1 LSDLGAFLTACLS
14 SPALLTSA
22 CALIVVPTVA
32 WLAVRALAPSL
43 SRMVDDPGWQA
54 PLAAAA
60 AAMPGML
67 FLIVGAATLRG
78 GWDSACL
85 QFVSGK
91 ALYGAIAMLATFG
104 FARASVLAARRV
116 REVMRLLRQSSSPS
130 ERVRAAG
137 DAAGVRIREVAADG
151 PVMLLAGFLRPV
163 VLVSADAVGRVNDAE
178 LLAAIRHEA
187 AHFQRGDLLCAAV
200 VAFIADLV
208 PLPVTNFIA
217 VYWRAR
223 EFAADAHAAR
233 STDPCDLASALLA
246 LARPPTVSASIA
258 AFADAG
264 TVRDRLGVLLAP
276 HPPQPSRIRRT
287 LMTAVLATTFVL
299 GAAPV
304 LAAVTLGFTCTMV
317 MPA

>member
-1 LSDLGAFLTACLS
+1 MNDLQAFLAACMS

-22 CALIVVPTVA
+22 CALIVVPTLA

-43 SRMVDDPGWQA
+43 RRMVDDPGWQA

-67 FLIVGAATLRG
+67 FLIVAAATLRG

-85 QFVSGK
+85 QFATGK
-91 ALYGAIAMLATFG
+91 VLYGAIAALTAFG
-104 FARASVLAARRV
+104 FARAIVLAARRTH
-116 REVMRLLRQSSSPS
+116 EAIRLVRQSSTPS
-130 ERVRAAG
+130 ARVRAAG
-137 DAAGVRIREVAADG
+137 EAAGVRIREIAADG
-151 PVMLLAGFLRPV
+151 PVMLLAGIFAPT
-163 VLVSADAVGRVNDAE
+163 VLVSADAVGRINDAE
-178 LLAAIRHEA
+178 LLAAVRHEA
-187 AHFQRGDLLCAAV
+187 AHAQRGDLLCAAFV
-200 VAFIADLV
+200 TFVADLV
-208 PLPVTNFIA
+208 PLPVANFITL
-217 VYWRAR
+217 YRRAR

-246 LARPPTVSASIA
+246 LARPAAVGGSVA

-264 TVRDRLGVLLAP
+264 TVRDRLGVLLASR
-276 HPPQPSRIRRT
+276 PPEPSRVPRA
-287 LMTAVLATTFVL
+287 LLTAALAVTFVL

-304 LAAVTLGFTCTMV
+304 LVAVTLGFTCTMA